1 MARLRRS
8 QGAAAVA
15 YGRAVL
21 PPAFSLIVRR
31 SPLRHVIRIDGEV
44 DLATAPALRRALAA
58 AGVDDADVTVDLTH
72 TTFLDSCGL
81 GVLLGAARDAQR
93 SGHRL
98 DVLCADAGAARRL
111 FALTHTE
118 HLLAA

>member
-1 MARLRRS
+1 M
-8 QGAAAVA
+8 
-15 YGRAVL
+15 L

-31 SPLRHVIRIDGEV
+31 SPLRHVIRIDGEIDV
-44 DLATAPALRRALAA
+44 ATAPSLERALDA
-58 AGVDDADVTVDLTH
+58 AGAKDSDVTIDLTH

-81 GVLLGAARDAQR
+81 KVLLGAAERAHR
-93 SGHRL
+93 GGHRL
-98 DVLCADAGAARRL
+98 DVLCAETGPTRRL